1 MKSFYCLLLKKEV
14 INKLILLLSIFI
26 FSFQNLWAQYPP
38 LGRSWS
44 FSVFTTTGAV
54 NNTGNTVINND
65 VGTNA
70 GAINGFPPGIIYGE
84 THNADSVTAMVALAV
99 DTAYDY
105 LVNMSCDSVLAVG
118 LGNGQILNPGVYCIG
133 AASTLTD
140 TLFLDAQGDPDA
152 LFIFQINGA
161 FTTATYTTVVLLN
174 SAEPCNVFW
183 QVNGMVSIADYSVFK
198 GTVIAEGAISLLEGT
213 EVEGRIF
220 SIPGEIN
227 LTNNYIDMPCS
238 EMFLSDNVSIMSTN
252 CDNGIV
258 VLHWSLVSE
267 NPISQFIIEKSN
279 DKKSWEAI
287 GLVKNANNNTQSYF
301 FKDEANKESELLFY
315 KVSYTLMTGTSG
327 VVGEIKHTDWC
338 NVPQL
343 KVNIFPNPTNGSLN
357 FVINENEVLVDNV
370 TIYNSNG
377 ISVYKSNTASNIVDM
392 SLFADGIYVV
402 YVGFGSQFTSHRIIV
417 AH

>member
-1 MKSFYCLLLKKEV
+1 MKLFYCLLLKKEF
-14 INKLILLLSIFI
+14 INKLILLLSIFM
-26 FSFQNLWAQYPP
+26 FSFQSLWAQYPP

-44 FSVFTTTGAV
+44 FSVFTTTGDV
-54 NNTGNTVINND
+54 NNTGNTVVNND
-65 VGTNA
+65 LGTNA
-70 GAINGFPPGIIYGE
+70 GAINGFTPGVVYGG

-105 LVNMSCDSVLAVG
+105 LVNRSCDSVLAVG

-161 FTTATYTTVVLLN
+161 FTTATYTVIVLLN

-183 QVNGMVSIADYSVFK
+183 QVNGLVSIADYSVFK

-227 LTNNYIDMPCS
+227 LSNNYINIPCT
-238 EMFLSDNVSIMSTN
+238 EMFLSDGISKMSTF
-252 CDNGIV
+252 CENGIV
-258 VLHWSLVSE
+258 VLNWGLISKT
-267 NPISQFIIEKSN
+267 PISHFIIEKSN

-287 GLVKNANNNTQSYF
+287 GLVKNANYNSQSYF
-301 FKDEANKESELLFY
+301 YKDEANKENEIVFY
-315 KVSYTLMTGTSG
+315 KVTYTFMTGNAG
-327 VVGEIKHTDWC
+327 IVGEIKHTDWC
-338 NVPQL
+338 NEPQL
-343 KVNIFPNPTNGSLN
+343 KINLFPNPTNGSLN
-357 FVINENEVLVDNV
+357 FEINENEVLVDN
-370 TIYNSNG
+370 IMIIDAQGNR
-377 ISVYKSNTASNIVDM
+377 VYKSNTASNRVDM
-392 SLFADGIYVV
+392 SQFANGVYVV
-402 YVGFGSQFTSHRIIV
+402 YVGFGSQFTCHRIIV
-417 AH
+417 AR

>member
-1 MKSFYCLLLKKEV
+1 MKSFYCLLSKKSV
-14 INKLILLLSIFI
+14 TNKLIVLLCFFL
-26 FSFQNLWAQYPP
+26 FSFQNVWAQYPP

-54 NNTGNTVINND
+54 NNTGNTVVNND
-65 VGTNA
+65 LGTNA
-70 GAINGFPPGIIYGE
+70 GAINGFPPGVIYGE
-84 THNADSVTAMVALAV
+84 THNSDSVSAMVALAV

-118 LGNGQILNPGVYCIG
+118 LGNGQILTPGVYCIG

-161 FTTATYTTVVLLN
+161 FTTATYTTIVLLN

-183 QVNGMVSIADYSVFK
+183 QVNGLVSIADYSVFK
-198 GTVIAEGAISLLEGT
+198 GTVVAEGAISMLIGAEL
-213 EVEGRIF
+213 EGRIF

-227 LTNNYIDMPCS
+227 LNENYIDMPCS
-238 EMFLSDNVSIMSTN
+238 EMFLSDNVSLMSTN
-252 CDNGIV
+252 CENGIV

-267 NPISQFIIEKSN
+267 NPISQFVIEKSN

-301 FKDEANKESELLFY
+301 FRDEANTESEMLFY
-315 KVSYTLMTGTSG
+315 KVSYTLMTGNAG
-327 VVGEIKHTDWC
+327 IVGEIKHTDWC

-343 KVNIFPNPTNGSLN
+343 KINLFPNPTNGSLN
-357 FVINENEVLVDNV
+357 FIINENEVLVDNV
-370 TIYNSNG
+370 SIFDGKGNR
-377 ISVYKSNTASNIVDM
+377 VYKSSTASASVDM
-392 SLFADGIYVV
+392 SLFANGIYVV
-402 YVGFGSQFTSHRIIV
+402 YVGFGLQFSSHRIIV
-417 AH
+417 AR